1 MPRKNKRSRK
11 LQQSRKK
18 RHTRRRQRGGSANTA
33 VDLVIAR
40 YKEPVSWLSQY
51 TDRDFGTVHIYN
63 KSDKPITCPH
73 FKHKH
78 TKCHVQHIKNVG
90 VCDHTYLYHIVHH
103 WDKLADVTIFAPG
116 SADMGDK
123 TSIIRFT
130 IDKVFE
136 TKNTVLNIY
145 QFDVGIGEA
154 MYNFEMKSYPTGYHD
169 NRNDFGESPQ
179 ALAEIRPFGAWY
191 EANFPGD
198 QPKEASFFG
207 IFALSRE
214 HIHRRPK
221 SFFENLL
228 RQVSTEKF
236 HEASH
241 FIERTY
247 PAMIHP
253 APPECMHRSN
263 IIDIN
268 VDGLQ
273 GYRNLRRMGGGG
285 DLKFA
290 VLGIFKNEAM
300 AIREWVDHY
309 KWQGVD
315 EILLL
320 DNNSTDGGADLIKGI
335 DHVTVINAPKDAL
348 QAVNY
353 NELGLPWLR
362 QNGVDVLAILDL
374 DEFMF
379 GTDGKN
385 LKQHVM
391 DVFAVDKP
399 PSQFSCMW
407 TMFGSSGHDKQP
419 PSIRKGFTW
428 RKKDLDINTKSVMLL
443 KDVKENG
450 LHLHSSYLTGD
461 TVPCPPGIQLNH
473 YAIQSKEFFGNVK
486 MTRGAADQIVNV
498 RDWDYF
504 NRYDFKDQED
514 TKLKALVEAAEAA
527 APQ

>member
-1 MPRKNKRSRK
+1 MPRKNRRSRK
-11 LQQSRKK
+11 LKQSRKK
-18 RHTRRRQRGGSANTA
+18 RHTRRRQRGGSHKT

-40 YKEPVSWLSQY
+40 YKEPVSWLNRY
-51 TDRDFGTVHIYN
+51 TDREFNTVHIYS
-63 KSDKPITCPH
+63 KSDKPISCPH
-73 FKHKH
+73 FKKS
-78 TKCHVQHIKNVG
+78 TKCHVQNIKNVG

-116 SADMGDK
+116 SADMDNK
-123 TSIIRFT
+123 AALMQFT

-136 TKNTVLNIY
+136 TKNTVLNVY
-145 QFDVGIGEA
+145 QFDIGVGDA
-154 MYNFEMKSYPTGYHD
+154 MYNFTMEKYPTGYIENRD
-169 NRNDFGESPQ
+169 NSGESPQ
-179 ALAEIRPFGAWY
+179 ALADIRPFGAWY
-191 EANFPGD
+191 AANFPGE
-198 QPKEASFFG
+198 QPKEAGFFG
-207 IFALSRE
+207 IFAISKE
-214 HIHRRPK
+214 HLHRRPK
-221 SFFENLL
+221 SFYEKLL
-228 RQVSTEKF
+228 KQVETHKF

-241 FIERTY
+241 FIERSY

-253 APPECMHRSN
+253 VPPECMYRSN
-263 IIDIN
+263 IIDTI
-268 VDGLQ
+268 VEK
-273 GYRNLRRMGGGG
+273 NLSGMRKYRRMAGGG

-309 KWQGVD
+309 KSQGVD

-320 DNNSTDGGADLIKGI
+320 DNNSTDGGADLVKGI
-335 DHVTVINAPKDAL
+335 DHVTVINAPKNAA

-385 LKQHVM
+385 LKQHILE
-391 DVFAVDKP
+391 VFGVENP
-399 PSQFSCMW
+399 PSQFSCQW

-428 RKKDLDINTKSVMLL
+428 RKNDLDPNTKSVMLL

-450 LHLHSSYLTGD
+450 LHLHSSAVTGQ
-461 TVPCPPGIQLNH
+461 TIPCPPGIQLNH
-473 YAIQSKEFFGNVK
+473 YAIQSREFFEKVK

-498 RDWDYF
+498 RDWNYF
-504 NRYDFKDQED
+504 NNYDFKDQED
-514 TKLKALVEAAEAA
+514 TQLKQLVEAAESASA
-527 APQ
+527 